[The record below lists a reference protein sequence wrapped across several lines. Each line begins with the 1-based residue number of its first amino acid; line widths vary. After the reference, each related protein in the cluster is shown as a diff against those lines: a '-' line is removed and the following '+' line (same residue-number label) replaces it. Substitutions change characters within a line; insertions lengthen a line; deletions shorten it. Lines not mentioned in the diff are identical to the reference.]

1 MTIALWC
8 VLLTA
13 LIPLLATGLAK
24 ALGGRYDNHDPRG
37 HAQSY
42 SGMAKRAHAAHQNG
56 FEAFPLFAAAVIIAE
71 LKGGPR
77 LTVDML
83 AMVHV
88 VLRIAYS
95 GAYIYDRPSL
105 RSLLWVFAL
114 IATICIFISP
124 LWR

>member
-13 LIPLLATGLAK
+13 LIPLMMTGIAK

-37 HAQSY
+37 QALSY

-77 LTVDML
+77 LTVDIL
-83 AMVHV
+83 AVLFV
-88 VLRIAYS
+88 VFRIAYS
-95 GAYIYDRPSL
+95 GAYIYDQPTL
-105 RSLLWVFAL
+105 RSTLWVLAFFAA
-114 IATICIFISP
+114 ITIFVSP